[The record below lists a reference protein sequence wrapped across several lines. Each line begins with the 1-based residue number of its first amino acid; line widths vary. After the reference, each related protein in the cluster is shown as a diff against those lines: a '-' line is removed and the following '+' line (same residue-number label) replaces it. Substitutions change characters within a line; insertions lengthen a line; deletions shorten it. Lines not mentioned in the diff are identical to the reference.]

1 MQRSLTVT
9 TISFL
14 AALVTGCAAGPR
26 KAEQPTRPTT
36 ANVTTPRT
44 LTAINRSPSSV
55 PTSRRAAERPVPAT
69 TAMPATAIEQ
79 DPAKCARSMVQ
90 AIVAA
95 DLVAAVAI
103 ASPAFGAI
111 SSWITEPIDAEV
123 IDIVVL
129 ANAGNQT
136 RIGVGVAFAP
146 AADGSITEP
155 IAYIVDVLTTSTG
168 CSVIGLGFA

>member
-1 MQRSLTVT
+1 
-9 TISFL
+9 
-14 AALVTGCAAGPR
+14 
-26 KAEQPTRPTT
+26 
-36 ANVTTPRT
+36 
-44 LTAINRSPSSV
+44 
-55 PTSRRAAERPVPAT
+55 
-69 TAMPATAIEQ
+69 MPATAIEQ

>member
-1 MQRSLTVT
+1 
-9 TISFL
+9 
-14 AALVTGCAAGPR
+14 
-26 KAEQPTRPTT
+26 
-36 ANVTTPRT
+36 
-44 LTAINRSPSSV
+44 
-55 PTSRRAAERPVPAT
+55 
-69 TAMPATAIEQ
+69 
-79 DPAKCARSMVQ
+79 MVQ

-111 SSWITEPIDAEV
+111 SSWITEPVEAEV
-123 IDIVVL
+123 IDVVVL
-129 ANAGNQT
+129 ASAGNQT
-136 RIGVGVAFAP
+136 RVGVGVAFVP